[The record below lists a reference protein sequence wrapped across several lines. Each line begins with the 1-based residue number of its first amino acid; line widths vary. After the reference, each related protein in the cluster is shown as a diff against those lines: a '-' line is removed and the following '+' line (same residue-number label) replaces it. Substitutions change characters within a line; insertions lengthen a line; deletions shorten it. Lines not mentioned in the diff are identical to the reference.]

1 MRCSW
6 LIFAVAAFCVACG
19 AVAADP
25 QGGMVL
31 AKAGDTNRST
41 VITSEK
47 LTFDY
52 QKKYAVFEKDVRV
65 VDGDMSLTADKLAI
79 WFDDQDEINLIKAE
93 GNVHITQQDKTAN
106 AGEAVYEVP
115 TGKIVLTVNPRLQR
129 GRHYLEGDK
138 ISYWR
143 DKDLLVVEP
152 QPRLVI
158 YPDDEGG
165 GGEMNLF
172 GD

>member
-1 MRCSW
+1 MKFRWFIIPALAGVLVS
-6 LIFAVAAFCVACG
+6 LVAVAAEKMPAEDQ
-19 AVAADP
+19 A
-25 QGGMVL
+25 
-31 AKAGDTNRST
+31 T
-41 VITSEK
+41 VITSDK

-52 QKKYAVFEKDVRV
+52 QKQYAVFEENVVV
-65 VDGDMSLTADKLAI
+65 VDGDMRLTADKLAI
-79 WFDDQDEINLIKAE
+79 WFDDNDEITLIKAE
-93 GNVHITQQDKTAN
+93 GNVHIVQQDKTAN

-115 TGKIVLTVNPRLQR
+115 TGKIVLTDNPRLQR

-138 ISYWR
+138 ITYMR
-143 DKDLLVVEP
+143 NADLLVVDP

-165 GGEMNLF
+165 ADMQLF

>member
-1 MRCSW
+1 MRGCW
-6 LIFAVAAFCVACG
+6 LIYAVVAVCVACG

-25 QGGMVL
+25 QGGTVL
-31 AKAGDTNRST
+31 TKAGDTNRST
-41 VITSEK
+41 VITSDK

-52 QKKYAVFEKDVRV
+52 QQKYAVFEKDVEV
-65 VDGDMSLTADKLAI
+65 VDGDMNLLADKLAI

-93 GNVHITQQDKTAN
+93 GNVQITQQDKTAN
-106 AGEAVYEVP
+106 AGEAVYEVT
-115 TGKIVLTVNPRLQR
+115 TGKIVLTDKPRLQR
-129 GRHYLEGDK
+129 GRHYLEGDT

-152 QPRLVI
+152 KPRLVI

-172 GD
+172 GE